1 MILRRLSQ
9 SFKEQNWMAIV
20 IEFILLVSG
29 VFLGMQV
36 SNWNQ
41 ERGERAA
48 EIGYLGGLKEDVDYS
63 TGALQRLIISL
74 GAQQS
79 ARARLYDFATDPTS
93 TLEPAERDRLIL
105 VGLFMLPQLDISEVT
120 FETLK
125 SSGRLVAIRSP
136 KLVSE
141 LQSLSANVAAARRDQ
156 ADEVQTTYLFSDPM
170 LVGNVDMGG
179 VFRQPSRN
187 GNGNPYIPWLK
198 DGRDAA
204 PTPEIMKSQQFANV
218 LLYRSF
224 FTNLRLIN
232 ARKMIEQHQRIALL
246 IKARQAQLGVKP

>member
-1 MILRRLSQ
+1 MMLRRAAEHLKQ
-9 SFKEQNWMAIV
+9 QHWTAFAIELV
-20 IEFILLVSG
+20 IVVLG

-63 TGALQRLIISL
+63 TGTLQRFIRSL
-74 GAQQS
+74 GAQQT

-93 TLEPAERDRLIL
+93 TLEPTERDRLVL
-105 VGLFMLPQLDISEVT
+105 VGLFGLPQLDINEVT

-125 SSGRLVAIRSP
+125 SSGRLAAIRSQ

-170 LVGNVDMGG
+170 LVGNVNMGG
-179 VFRQPSRN
+179 VFRQPSRI
-187 GNGNPYIPWLK
+187 GNPYIPWLK
-198 DGRDAA
+198 DGPDVA
-204 PTPEIMKSQQFANV
+204 PTPEIMKSRQFANV

-232 ARKMIEQHQRIALL
+232 ARKMIEQHQRIALR

>member
-9 SFKEQNWMAIV
+9 SLKEQNWTAIV
-20 IEFILLVSG
+20 IEFVLLVSG

-36 SNWNQ
+36 SNWNL

-48 EIGYLGGLKEDVDYS
+48 EISYLGGLKEDVDYS
-63 TGALQRLIISL
+63 TGTLQRLIR
-74 GAQQS
+74 GMEAQQT
-79 ARARLYDFATDPTS
+79 ARARLYEFATGPTS

-105 VGLFMLPQLDISEVT
+105 VGLFELPQLDISEVT

-125 SSGRLVAIRSP
+125 SSGRLAAIRSP

-141 LQSLSANVAAARRDQ
+141 LQSLSAIVAAARRDQ

-179 VFRQPSRN
+179 IFRQSSRS
-187 GNGNPYIPWLK
+187 GNTHIPWLK
-198 DGRDAA
+198 DDPDVA
-204 PTPEIMKSQQFANV
+204 PTPEIMKSQQFANI

-232 ARKMIEQHQRIALL
+232 ARKMIGQHQRIALL
-246 IKARQAQLGVKP
+246 IKARQAQLGVRP

>member
-9 SFKEQNWMAIV
+9 SLKTQNWTAIW
-20 IEFILLVSG
+20 IEFILLVVG
-29 VFLGMQV
+29 VFLGIQV
-36 SNWNQ
+36 ANWNQ

-63 TGALQRLIISL
+63 TGALQSLILSL
-74 GAQQS
+74 GAQQT

-93 TLEPAERDRLIL
+93 TLEPAERDRLVL
-105 VGLFMLPQLDISEVT
+105 VGLFFLPQLDINEVT

-125 SSGRLVAIRSP
+125 SSGRLAAIRSP
-136 KLVSE
+136 KLLSE
-141 LQSLSANVAAARRDQ
+141 LQSLSVNVAAARRDQ

-170 LVGNVDMGG
+170 LVGNVDMGS
-179 VFRQPSRN
+179 VFRQSSRS
-187 GNGNPYIPWLK
+187 GNPYIPWLK
-198 DGRDAA
+198 DGPNAA
-204 PTPEIMKSQQFANV
+204 PTPEIMKSQRFANV

-246 IKARQAQLGVKP
+246 IKTRQAQLGVKP

>member
-9 SFKEQNWMAIV
+9 SIKEQNWTAIV
-20 IEFILLVSG
+20 IEFILLVAG

-41 ERGERAA
+41 ESGERAA

-63 TGALQRLIISL
+63 IRRLRGLVLALE
-74 GAQQS
+74 GQQV
-79 ARARLYDFATDPTS
+79 ARARLYDFATDPRS

-105 VGLFMLPQLDISEVT
+105 IGLFELPQLDINEVT

-125 SSGRLVAIRSP
+125 SSGRLAAIHSQ
-136 KLVSE
+136 KLLSE
-141 LQSLSANVAAARRDQ
+141 LQSLSVNVAAARRDQ

-179 VFRQPSRN
+179 VFRQPSRT
-187 GNGNPYIPWLK
+187 GNPYIPWLK
-198 DGRDAA
+198 DGPDVA
-204 PTPEIMKSQQFANV
+204 PTPEIMKSQRFANV

-232 ARKMIEQHQRIALL
+232 ARKMIEQHQRIADL